1 MLTIFVFV
9 KYYVYINCLLKGYIM
24 NKLKELRKKKH
35 ITQER
40 MAELL
45 DVSYNQYYKYETG
58 KTDLS
63 TATLIKLSEILKCT
77 TDEILGLDQKKL
89 GNIYELEKP
98 IILPVYGEI
107 SAGVP
112 INTSQSP
119 TGEYIYEDKQYGDG
133 NHFVLRVVGDSMYP
147 DIVDG
152 SYAIIRCQ
160 NYAQPNQIVAVCLDK
175 EYATL
180 KKYIP
185 QSNGVCIFQ
194 PINPKYQ
201 PIVVTPQQFKNGDA
215 FILGILRE
223 VKRKF

>member
-1 MLTIFVFV
+1 
-9 KYYVYINCLLKGYIM
+9 
-24 NKLKELRKKKH
+24 
-35 ITQER
+35 

-45 DVSYNQYYKYETG
+45 GVSVVQYYKYEKG
-58 KTDLS
+58 QTDLS
-63 TATLIKLSEILKCT
+63 TAVLVKLAEIFNCT
-77 TDEILGLDQKKL
+77 TDEVLGIKPKMYENTFPLDQ
-89 GNIYELEKP
+89 P

-107 SAGVP
+107 AAGVP

-185 QSNGVCIFQ
+185 QANGVCIFQ

-201 PIVVTPQQFKNGDA
+201 PIIVTPQQFKNGDA